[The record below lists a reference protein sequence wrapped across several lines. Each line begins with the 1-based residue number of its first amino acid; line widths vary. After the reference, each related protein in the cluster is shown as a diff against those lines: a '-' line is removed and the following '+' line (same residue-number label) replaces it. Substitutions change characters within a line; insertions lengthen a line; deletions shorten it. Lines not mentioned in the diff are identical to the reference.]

1 MDKSCELGSDF
12 ESQVDVQLFFFSSLS
27 PSRAESNIHTSYGWK
42 RKTYVMHAMYNIQKA
57 GSYNVMWRL
66 HDCLLPPVLAHA
78 ENLYHS
84 DKDVN
89 EVQL

>member
-1 MDKSCELGSDF
+1 
-12 ESQVDVQLFFFSSLS
+12 
-27 PSRAESNIHTSYGWK
+27 
-42 RKTYVMHAMYNIQKA
+42 MHAMYNIQKA